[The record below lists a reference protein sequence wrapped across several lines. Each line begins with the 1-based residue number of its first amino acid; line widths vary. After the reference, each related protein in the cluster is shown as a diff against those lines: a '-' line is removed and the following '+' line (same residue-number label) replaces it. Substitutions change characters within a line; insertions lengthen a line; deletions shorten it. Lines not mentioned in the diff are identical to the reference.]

1 MPFLQRFQNE
11 VSLNEISLNIN
22 TGVIN
27 PLDFKTLGQIIP
39 DRCVPTLGR
48 MQAVDYHTSYLQKLW
63 LQPKLRLPNPTHE
76 LYQSYPASAQS

>member
-22 TGVIN
+22 TGVIS
-27 PLDFKTLGQIIP
+27 PLDFKTPGQIIP

-48 MQAVDYHTSYLQKLW
+48 MQAVDNYNSYLRNFW
-63 LQPKLRLPNPTHE
+63 LQPISFAHLT
-76 LYQSYPASAQS
+76 